1 MANNYT
7 DIDDLKL
14 KANNA
19 EAAQEIESD
28 GVPSN
33 EYLSAEQWNTV
44 VTAVKELQDADPK
57 AAVKKVKFNG
67 TDYLPDEDG
76 KVSFD
81 QSGETTIFSLRL
93 SLGEVSALQKDV
105 NVTIPVKITFQQK
118 APLQETENLDRNITV
133 HILTRA
139 NSEASLV
146 ERGTATI
153 MSNRNDFVNVDIS
166 PYLAAGDNWVTLR
179 ATATVTNDYGV
190 DVELQ
195 STQEVTLKVVNLALI
210 PDIMYAQPFTG
221 GTATLRYAVT
231 GAIDKYLQIEV
242 YADREYSRLQYSYT
256 TEGNGMGIFMGENT
270 VYPGGTDFTFT
281 SSEILGSV
289 LLTSGHHYIKARL
302 YATSTILTDW
312 IESEIVANPSEPSV
326 VVNNVANDLAN
337 WSDVTFF
344 SWASMSNQTV
354 VFRLTSSSDPT
365 SVSAIEYASWQFS
378 AMANVEN
385 IFRTQLGIM
394 LENTALTEFDAYMHI
409 EDENGNP
416 LSDSI
421 FFEIRNSADFAPISG
436 AEFVLQPSTRSNSEA
451 QPQTI
456 INAADGSI
464 VGSVWEGFDMTT
476 DGYMDVY
483 KNVDDT
489 SVNADKLRALH
500 IPAGRRLTILWNPLQ
515 RFINASGAENALA
528 GKSMTLEIDF
538 RTSNITDEE
547 EPVIRLA
554 TEGTG
559 DDIYGFEMKATEA
572 ALLTKDKRTR
582 DDQNVSWAEDKR
594 TRLTANIRYNI
605 NPDNN
610 VNGTKLNYIRIF
622 INETIEREFNYNNN
636 DSFLGEDVNMVLG
649 ADNCDLDIFGIR
661 CYQKDLS
668 TNDVMQDYKA
678 GLSSTAEKLAFQQAN
693 DILGGDGA
701 IDYQKAIEAGYNV
714 LGYTGH
720 LPNYKDD
727 AAAGNKGLTTGSS
740 LHVHIHNEKKRCG
753 TYTNL
758 ETSGQGTTAMTY
770 DDWNQA
776 HKVTDDTAFIP
787 DYEEGTAIASK
798 AKFDLADGEPKIK
811 KACGKINFASSM
823 QGHKMGYTRAFTD
836 LAKLLMANGQLST
849 PGQIS
854 LQPNARLAVYE
865 RPFLFFHRETE
876 NDPWTFR
883 YLMTWGAGKGDK
895 PTFGFNEET
904 TPNMMM
910 VEGADN
916 DKPVAQFMAPWNND
930 VTYDTG
936 KEAWYYGGEKNI
948 NFGFGV
954 TENKIPSATPV
965 GILQGFFNFCYLH
978 TQNIDYYSGS
988 LEDLMAD
995 SSKRKFTS
1003 RLLWVT
1009 LASQSANRYDLFR
1022 WDVAG
1027 ESWVPAGVNKETLN
1041 LRTQYES
1048 FCAEA
1053 GISVMAW
1060 DTNERANS
1068 FAKSARVSHFARY
1081 ADNRIHV
1088 DDALYKLCLTKL
1100 FGGTDN
1106 RTKNCYYYVDPVTGK
1121 IRHEEDDTDTIL
1133 KSNNLGQN
1141 RKPYYVEEFDKNS
1154 DGEYYWQGAE
1164 NSYYCL
1170 LELAFPEEERRMM
1183 AYILAGMAILGG
1195 GTVMGFMEAYMLQA
1209 QNYFPGIAYNEMA
1222 RLVYERAAIDQ
1233 KDGTY
1238 VNNAANAITQ
1248 SNGTQKWSE
1257 YQWLKDR
1264 IMYISSWCE
1273 YGEFS
1278 GSSGAGGGLGWR
1290 GAEGSYTFTLTP
1302 AKWLYPRVS
1311 QGDSNVGAMSNAV
1324 RSVRVRAGE
1333 TFTYATITNS
1343 TDSVITIKGI
1353 NYYLKIGD
1361 MNVPTSASQQTEF
1374 TFYGKK
1380 LQEVVINP
1388 NGSNANKFVAKTI
1401 SIANATNIKRFIVR
1415 NVNTLDGNVDLSK
1428 CNRLQEIDMRGCT
1441 PSSIT
1446 PPASSALT
1454 TMQLPASLTSL
1465 VLRDMPSLE
1474 TLTMEGYDSLASVN
1488 IKQETMGNFNSMGL
1502 VNVLRE
1508 HNIPIN
1514 SLTLSGLAWTNART
1528 ELLDWMVG
1536 IATSRVTGTINVYVL
1551 DTVSFD
1557 EKINYV
1563 NKWGNIDD
1571 EENAL
1576 YIAYRHQAL
1585 STFQIGGLTYI
1596 DAFGYYQY
1604 KIVTSNEGTGND
1616 VVAIEWDYGPTQTDG
1631 HDDYINIDDYIG
1643 GISDSGVLHVM
1654 GLSDDKDCVISC
1666 TMTKNDGSTIRKT
1679 YLVGLHAHPRTI
1691 GDYVYSDG
1699 SWSDR
1704 LNPSLTH
1711 IGKCVDLIDS
1721 THGICKPIGAHLNI
1735 YQWGLTS
1742 NSTTGVEN
1750 VVLQNDPNYNVYDT
1764 PIQNTGTARNEA
1776 MMQLPEDIFGMAA
1789 GELVATGMYL
1799 NLLVLRHRN
1808 KIMTDPAIGLGEYV
1822 PETYKA
1828 VQLTTYGR
1836 SLTYLQA
1843 FQECRLALLALATDL
1858 GITDKRKKYAYME
1871 FLFPMFT
1878 YCNCFE
1884 PSINVGETLAAHLSK
1899 GHWFLPLAKTI
1910 KNAYDNRNSWADN
1923 DYQTSGTSTQSC
1935 EELSA
1940 THAIAVQNGTMYTTA
1955 NSFTGKSDFLGTNEP
1970 MTTSRLC
1977 FPVCVF

>member
-221 GTATLRYAVT
+221 DTATLRYAVT

-281 SSEILGSV
+281 SSEVLGSV
-289 LLTSGHHYIKARL
+289 LLTSGHHYIKSRL

-378 AMANVEN
+378 AVANVDN

-456 INAADGSI
+456 INVADGSI

-476 DGYMDVY
+476 DGYMDVN

-701 IDYQKAIEAGYNV
+701 IDYQKSIEAGYNV

-798 AKFDLADGEPKIK
+798 AKFDLADDEPKIK

-1183 AYILAGMAILGG
+1183 ANILAGMAILGG

-1446 PPASSALT
+1446 PPASSVLT
-1454 TMQLPASLTSL
+1454 TMQLPAVS
-1465 VLRDMPSLE
+1465 
-1474 TLTMEGYDSLASVN
+1474 
-1488 IKQETMGNFNSMGL
+1488 
-1502 VNVLRE
+1502 
-1508 HNIPIN
+1508 
-1514 SLTLSGLAWTNART
+1514 SLTLRNVPRLSTLTFEGYNNFSYVNLDETTVGISIKGLMSVFKTNNVRFSGITLSNINWTNVSDDLVDYLASAP
-1528 ELLDWMVG
+1528 
-1536 IATSRVTGTINVYVL
+1536 ISNVYGIIRL
-1551 DTVSFD
+1551 ASTIFISFNQ
-1557 EKINYV
+1557 KMNYV
-1563 NKWGNIDD
+1563 EKWGDIDD
-1571 EENAL
+1571 TTTPNPLVITYTA
-1576 YIAYRHQAL
+1576 QAL
-1585 STFQIGGLTYI
+1585 TSFQIGGRNYLTSI
-1596 DAFGYYQY
+1596 GNHQY
-1604 KIVTSNEGTGND
+1604 EIVTSSEGTGND
-1616 VVAIEWDYGPTQTDG
+1616 VVSITWSYAATETEGVPDYNIS
-1631 HDDYINIDDYIG
+1631 DYIN
-1643 GISDSGVLHVM
+1643 GITQKGVVNVKNLGENKDFIVSCVM
-1654 GLSDDKDCVISC
+1654 VKKDGTSITRSY
-1666 TMTKNDGSTIRKT
+1666 T
-1679 YLVGLHAHPRTI
+1679 VGLYAHPRTI
-1691 GDYVYSDG
+1691 GDYVFSDG

-1704 LNPSLTH
+1704 LNPSKTI
-1711 IGKCVDLIDS
+1711 IGKCFMLLDDE
-1721 THGICKPIGAHLNI
+1721 HGLCRQSGSCRTRL
-1735 YQWGLTS
+1735 YWGLHNNS
-1742 NSTTGVEN
+1742 NGVPN
-1750 VVLQNDPNYNVYDT
+1750 ITLQDPNEDMSAYDT
-1764 PIQNTGTARNEA
+1764 PLVNSSTPKDEA
-1776 MMQLPEDIFGMAA
+1776 FITLEEDIFDVGIGSTVTQSMYNN
-1789 GELVATGMYL
+1789 LV
-1799 NLLVLRHRN
+1799 VLKHRN
-1808 KIMTDPAIGLGEYV
+1808 RIMNDSGVGLTDYI
-1822 PETYKA
+1822 PEIYFAT
-1828 VQLTTYGR
+1828 QRSYGR
-1836 SLTYLQA
+1836 NITMLQA
-1843 FQECRLALLALATDL
+1843 YEECETALYNLAVSL
-1858 GITDKRKKYAYME
+1858 GKSGNAAQGYRE

-1878 YCNCFE
+1878 YCHCYE
-1884 PSINVGETLAAHLSK
+1884 PTVKDGEILADHLRAGK
-1899 GHWFLPLAKTI
+1899 WFLPLAKVYKTM
-1910 KNAYDNRNSWADN
+1910 NDNKTLWQDSNYVMPSYN
-1923 DYQTSGTSTQSC
+1923 LVSC
-1935 EELSA
+1935 EEISA
-1940 THAIAVQNGTMYTTA
+1940 GYAITLVVSSSSIYTGATSTTNVTPAWPNMHVTGSHNNVAVA
-1955 NSFTGKSDFLGTNEP
+1955 
-1970 MTTSRLC
+1970 
-1977 FPVCVF
+1977 VCVF